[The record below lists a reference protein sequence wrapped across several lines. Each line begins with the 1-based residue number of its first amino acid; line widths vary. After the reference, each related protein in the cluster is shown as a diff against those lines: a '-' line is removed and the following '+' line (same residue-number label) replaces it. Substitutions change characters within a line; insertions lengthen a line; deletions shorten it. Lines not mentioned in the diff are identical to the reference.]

1 METIDQIS
9 PLTFVGN
16 ERVAA
21 RVDYCVC
28 DRCGF
33 RLKRV
38 ETTIINDHH
47 LTVEHCPICEQAG
60 NEALQANIT
69 LSSDDR
75 LRYFD
80 FWLAT
85 HGLDRKALAC
95 HYHLQADDFFDEV
108 SNDH

>member
-1 METIDQIS
+1 
-9 PLTFVGN
+9 
-16 ERVAA
+16 
-21 RVDYCVC
+21 
-28 DRCGF
+28 
-33 RLKRV
+33 V